1 MTREAAGATAYALV
15 GAGAAVGALGRW
27 AVELG
32 ADAYAGPAALPW
44 AVLAVNVLGALALG
58 ALPAV
63 AAVRRSWR
71 LQVLLGPGLLGGFT
85 TVSTFSGHTV
95 ALARDGRL
103 VTAAAYVA
111 ATVVA
116 GLAAAALGRRLARE
130 EVA

>member
-1 MTREAAGATAYALV
+1 MSAPGTGRAYALV
-15 GAGAAVGALGRW
+15 SLGAAAGALLRW
-27 AVELG
+27 AVEVG
-32 ADAYAGPAALPW
+32 ATQAWGAGVLPW

-58 ALPAV
+58 ALPALPS
-63 AAVRRSWR
+63 VRRSR
-71 LQVLLGPGLLGGFT
+71 AAQLLLGPGLLGGFT

-116 GLAAAALGRRLARE
+116 GLAAAALGRRPVRQ